1 MVAIMVNCRKCNSIL
16 GEDAVT
22 CPICGAE
29 QSVGEVVEID
39 NIDKTL
45 TSSPNILSQGLL
57 EDERMDNEAELERL
71 IKRGDECFNAG
82 KKWLGAKDRSRARKD
97 FQRAFN
103 YYDTALKIDP
113 NNDRIREA
121 RSKCLFKM
129 A

>member
-1 MVAIMVNCRKCNSIL
+1 MVNCRKCNSIL
-16 GEDAVT
+16 GEDVVT
-22 CPICGAE
+22 CPICGAG
-29 QSVGEVVEID
+29 QSVGEVVEIN

-45 TSSPNILSQGLL
+45 TSSPNTLSQGIL
-57 EDERMDNEAELERL
+57 EDERTDNKAELERL

-82 KKWLGAKDRSRARKD
+82 KKWLGAKERTRARKD

-113 NNDRIREA
+113 DNGRIREA